1 MSLSCATVVSAL
13 ILVSPEPPEAMCTL
27 EGSMLVAGP
36 DGVAYAPPFA
46 EVYVNTRNLGADA
59 ALRHTMV
66 QRASE
71 TERQQFDPR
80 VLVVQVGD
88 TVDFRNED
96 TQPHEVHADLGVN
109 LFNVKKENS
118 KELTYSKLFLET
130 GVSHIGCQI
139 HSNMSAIIL
148 AVPNAFHAHVTE
160 KGMWKISGLP
170 KRELEVVFWEAGGEK
185 VKQKLTPCVS
195 PPTQVVLP
203 VTVRRSTSTY
213 GVKFQ

>member
-1 MSLSCATVVSAL
+1 MTLLTCTSFISAL
-13 ILVSPEPPEAMCTL
+13 ILVSPEPPEAACSL
-27 EGSMLVAGP
+27 EGSVTVMNAEGEEE
-36 DGVAYAPPFA
+36 APAFA
-46 EVYVNTRNLGADA
+46 EVYIANASLGSPA
-59 ALRHTMV
+59 APSRHTMI
-66 QRASE
+66 QRN
-71 TERQQFDPR
+71 TQFEPR
-80 VLVVQVGD
+80 ALVVQVGD

-96 TQPHEVHADLGVN
+96 SEPHEVHSSRIVN
-109 LFNVKKENS
+109 AFDVKRENS

-148 AVPNAFHAHVTE
+148 AVPNAFHAHVNE